1 MIDPAQ
7 QRVVAEAAGTPLTE
21 PEALVDPST
30 IHMPSPSY
38 WPIFTAA
45 GVALIGG
52 GLLSHYALSFVGGAI
67 TMIGVVAWSNEPPA
81 APSTDH

>member
-1 MIDPAQ
+1 MKE
-7 QRVVAEAAGTPLTE
+7 RAEAAGTPITE
-21 PEALVDPST
+21 PEPLVDPAS

-38 WPIFTAA
+38 WPIITAA

-67 TMIGVVAWSNEPPA
+67 AMMGVIGWSNEPPA
-81 APSTDH
+81 APSEDH

>member
-1 MIDPAQ
+1 MKD
-7 QRVVAEAAGTPLTE
+7 RAEAAGTPLTE

-38 WPIFTAA
+38 WPIFVAA
-45 GVALIGG
+45 GVTLIGG

-67 TMIGVVAWSNEPPA
+67 AMIGVIGWGNEPTA
-81 APSTDH
+81 APSDQH

>member
-1 MIDPAQ
+1 MKD
-7 QRVVAEAAGTPLTE
+7 RAEAAGTPLTE
-21 PEALVDPST
+21 PEALVDPKT

-67 TMIGVVAWSNEPPA
+67 AMMGVIAWGNEPPA
-81 APSTDH
+81 APSDEH